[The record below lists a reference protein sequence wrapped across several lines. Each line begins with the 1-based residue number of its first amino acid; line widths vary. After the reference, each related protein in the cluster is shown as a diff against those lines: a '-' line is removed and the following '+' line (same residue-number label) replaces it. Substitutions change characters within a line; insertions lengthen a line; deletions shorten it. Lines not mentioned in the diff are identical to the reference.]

1 MLVDPVNSRSKIEF
15 KLLKLYKEHN
25 KISLKIIEL
34 LEYISDAIGKDDG
47 YKLEKYSLI
56 EKDFINRLVNIKQV
70 IKGFEKI
77 NSVTSTDLDLIRS
90 KAAMQEK
97 IIITMGKRNR
107 ITIKDSLEKIS
118 AQIEI
123 FSRKMIYS
131 TSLLRQT
138 TPVFID
144 LSA

>member
-1 MLVDPVNSRSKIEF
+1 MLVDPPNSRSNIEF
-15 KLLKLYKEHN
+15 KLLKSYKEHY
-25 KISLKIIEL
+25 KISIKIIEL
-34 LEYISDAIGKDDG
+34 LKYISDAISEDDG

-77 NSVTSTDLDLIRS
+77 SPVNSSDLDLSRS
-90 KAAMQEK
+90 RAAMQEE
-97 IIITMGKRNR
+97 IIIVLGRRNR
-107 ITIKDSLEKIS
+107 NTIKSSLEKIS

-131 TSLLRQT
+131 TSLLRPT

-144 LSA
+144 LSV

>member
-1 MLVDPVNSRSKIEF
+1 LLVDPVNSRSKIEF